1 MKVSS
6 NSLPKIRLD
15 ANGGKCPVSS
25 MYIVSNGSTKI
36 PSATRAGYTFLGWY
50 TDRTGAGKLT
60 HLPILSETGR
70 RFMHAGGQIS
80 TQFLSRQMVVQSLLQ
95 RKRWPM
101 DPLVEPCR
109 RRHGQKASF
118 WDGTRPK
125 QEVQSILRPQNIL
138 LPEIKRCMRTGK
150 WRNIQWNSM
159 ETVEKHRFHP
169 GQLTMAVKSDRFRQP
184 QEATITSL
192 AGIQRRTAV
201 QK

>member
-1 MKVSS
+1 MYLKTQVFYVYFTKFCLPLKRYEIIMSDSVKCTSKSIKVYQDGSLVLSAKTQIPEISYIGITASTSYWGYENHKVRNLKVSS

-25 MYIVSNGSTKI
+25 MYIVSNGSTKL

-95 RKRWPM
+95 RKR
-101 DPLVEPCR
+101 
-109 RRHGQKASF
+109 
-118 WDGTRPK
+118 
-125 QEVQSILRPQNIL
+125 
-138 LPEIKRCMRTGK
+138 
-150 WRNIQWNSM
+150 
-159 ETVEKHRFHP
+159 
-169 GQLTMAVKSDRFRQP
+169 
-184 QEATITSL
+184 
-192 AGIQRRTAV
+192 
-201 QK
+201 